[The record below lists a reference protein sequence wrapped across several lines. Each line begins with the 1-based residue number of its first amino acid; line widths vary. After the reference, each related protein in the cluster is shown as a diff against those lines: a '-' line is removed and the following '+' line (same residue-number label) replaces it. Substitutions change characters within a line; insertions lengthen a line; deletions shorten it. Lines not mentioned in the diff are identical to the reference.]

1 MDGFYAAWRMLL
13 EDPQNVEAFTDYAQP
28 WHSSGNEHVSI
39 QPYRYFPVFER
50 DPTNA
55 RLMRIRWNNYD
66 RAAKIDWTSKM
77 AMHWYKAARYWNALI
92 HRRNHQKWLQL
103 EPGTALREYY
113 QLMLYDCAY

>member
-1 MDGFYAAWRMLL
+1 MLL
-13 EDPQNVEAFTDYAQP
+13 DDPQNVEAFTDYAQP

-50 DPTNA
+50 DPINA

-77 AMHWYKAARYWNALI
+77 AMHWYQAARYWNALI
-92 HRRNHQKWLQL
+92 HRENHQKWLQL
-103 EPGTALREYY
+103 EPGTALRESC
-113 QLMLYDCAY
+113 QLVFHAESVLIEMLIC